1 MISRTYQRRRNA
13 HPLSKV
19 RSGRSDW
26 PRVAARPRRGR
37 APTAPLWLDLARA
50 RPRAH
55 ELLLPELDRARP
67 RARGLLRP
75 ELAHVRPRDRG
86 LLPPATLPLFRSVS
100 AAPTVVLAPQRVCL
114 PLLLCALKQPHRRSA
129 PVVRR
134 RSSYRSRGASIFL
147 RRSQALP
154 WRRPTSRSHG
164 ATICR

>member
-1 MISRTYQRRRNA
+1 MNLKMNGGYDSNSVSVVGKQSNPACYNFTILNVNLIFRFSFLYQLLYQRLSRT
-13 HPLSKV
+13 
-19 RSGRSDW
+19 
-26 PRVAARPRRGR
+26 AARISQR
-37 APTAPLWLDLARA
+37 TAAR
-50 RPRAH
+50 
-55 ELLLPELDRARP
+55 
-67 RARGLLRP
+67 RGLLRP

-164 ATICR
+164 APICR